1 MELQLKTFQTSVN
14 QMAKKKMNKEKNQ
27 NDGANFTQTVEKKIQ
42 EAITKGKDQK
52 VISEPKP
59 KSGKGL

>member
-1 MELQLKTFQTSVN
+1 MN
-14 QMAKKKMNKEKNQ
+14 NKENQKN
-27 NDGANFTQTVEKKIQ
+27 GTVFTEAVEKKIQ
-42 EAITKGKDQK
+42 EAITKGKDHK

>member
-1 MELQLKTFQTSVN
+1 MKN
-14 QMAKKKMNKEKNQ
+14 KKMNRKEKQ
-27 NDGANFTQTVEKKIQ
+27 NDNSVFTEDVEKKIQ
-42 EAITKGKDQK
+42 ETITKGKDQK

>member
-1 MELQLKTFQTSVN
+1 
-14 QMAKKKMNKEKNQ
+14 MNTKEKQ
-27 NDGANFTQTVEKKIQ
+27 IKKLAFSDLVEKKIQ
-42 EAITKGKDQK
+42 GLITKGKDHK

>member
-1 MELQLKTFQTSVN
+1 MV
-14 QMAKKKMNKEKNQ
+14 KKKMDKKEKQ
-27 NDGANFTQTVEKKIQ
+27 NVGGNFLETVEKKIQ
-42 EAITKGKDQK
+42 EAITKGRDQH